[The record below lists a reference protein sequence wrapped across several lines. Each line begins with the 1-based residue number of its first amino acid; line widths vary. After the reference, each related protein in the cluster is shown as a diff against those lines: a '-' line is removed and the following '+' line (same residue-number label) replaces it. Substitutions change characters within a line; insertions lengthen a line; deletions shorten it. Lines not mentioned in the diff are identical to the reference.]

1 MGLAVALAHPLPEAA
16 RHHLEA
22 LGQQPDVVDQLV
34 AAIIL
39 HMGKAR
45 PLGLEAHVDVL
56 GHQHHLAFHLV
67 LLQVEGRVDDAVVR
81 LLVGEHLGI
90 LRQMVIAE
98 DGDMTARL
106 ARQRHPLHYL
116 FGVGVAKHIFQR
128 ADGNPGITADVFLA
142 ILDVVELFEHRHG
155 DEHVVLFEGVNGE
168 GFVKQN
174 VGIQDKQLSVRV
186 VHKHP
191 PWH

>member
-16 RHHLEA
+16 GHHLEA
-22 LGQQPDVVDQLV
+22 LGQQADVVDELV

-90 LRQMVIAE
+90 LGQVVIAE

-106 ARQRHPLHYL
+106 AGQGHPLHYL
-116 FGVGVAKHIFQR
+116 FGVGVAKHVFQR
-128 ADGNPGITADVFLA
+128 PDGDPGITTDVFLA

-155 DEHVVLFEGVNGE
+155 DEHVVLFEGVDGE